1 MLSKLWL
8 HALLLAHGMW
18 SNPRLTAQQAL
29 GQIKMQQAAENEPG
43 ERIETEP
50 PLVTIPRQAPPA
62 ISAEAL
68 SRGQLLGE
76 IEEKTKRVRAFLSER
91 GYDAVV
97 LTQVRNFAWMT
108 AGIAD
113 NQIVLGSEK
122 GASSLVITKDGR
134 RFIVASVSELPRLA
148 AESLSGLGYEPKGLA
163 WTDSDLGAAVKKLV
177 ASDRVASD
185 TIIPGLDTVD
195 IVGLRSPL
203 TDTEVVKLRWVAKRT
218 AEAVVE
224 VIEGLSPGVTE
235 RSIEAR
241 ASDALLRRNVRPTV
255 LMVGT
260 DERIQN
266 YRHTP
271 PTDFATLETDAM
283 ITVCA
288 KRWGLTVA
296 MTRLVHFGDA
306 TADMQRKLAAAARVS
321 STLQARLKPGKTAAE
336 LFGIMTQ
343 TYAESGF
350 PEEWRLHHQGGAIG
364 YAEREWVALPQGAQR
379 VGERQAFVWNP
390 TVQGTKVEDTVLVTK
405 NGFENLT
412 LTEGWPTVTTMV
424 DGKAIR
430 SPAILFKSPAT
441 ARR

>member
-1 MLSKLWL
+1 MLSTWAVLIVLGNPEW
-8 HALLLAHGMW
+8 
-18 SNPRLTAQQAL
+18 NPRITAQQARAHA
-29 GQIKMQQAAENEPG
+29 KMEEQAQADEVPG
-43 ERIETEP
+43 AFDTEP
-50 PLVTIPRQAPPA
+50 PLVNLPRQATPA

-76 IEEKTKRVRAFLSER
+76 IEEKTKRVRAFLGER
-91 GYDAVV
+91 GYDALV

-134 RFIVASVSELPRLA
+134 RFVVASVSELPRLA

-163 WTDSDLGAAVKKLV
+163 WTDTDLGGAVKRLV

-185 TIIPGLDTVD
+185 TNVPGLETVD
-195 IVGLRSPL
+195 IVALRAPL
-203 TDTEVVKLRWVAKRT
+203 TDTEVVKLRWVAKHT
-218 AEAVVE
+218 ADAVVE
-224 VIEGLSPGVTE
+224 VIESLSPGVSE
-235 RSIEAR
+235 RSVEAR
-241 ASDALLRRNVRPTV
+241 TSNALLRRNLRPTV
-255 LMVGT
+255 LLVGT

-271 PTDFATLETDAM
+271 PTDFATLENDVQ

-306 TADMQRKLAAAARVS
+306 TADMQRKLTAAARVS
-321 STLQARLKPGKTAAE
+321 ATLQSRLKPGKTAAE
-336 LFGIMTQ
+336 LFAVMAQ
-343 TYAESGF
+343 TYADSGF
-350 PEEWRLHHQGGAIG
+350 PDEWRQHHQGGAIG
-364 YAEREWVALPQGAQR
+364 YSEREWFALPQGSQR
-379 VGERQAFVWNP
+379 VAERQAFVWNP

-405 NGFENLT
+405 NGVENLT
-412 LTEGWPTVTTMV
+412 LTEGWPSVTTLV
-424 DGKAIR
+424 DGKSIR
-430 SPAILFKSPAT
+430 SPAILIKSAAT

>member
-8 HALLLAHGMW
+8 HALLLGNGAMW

-43 ERIETEP
+43 ERIEAEP

-62 ISAEAL
+62 ISGEAL

-76 IEEKTKRVRAFLSER
+76 IEEKTKRVRAFLTER
-91 GYDAVV
+91 G
-97 LTQVRNFAWMT
+97 FSWMT

-163 WTDSDLGAAVKKLV
+163 WTDTDLGGVVKKLV
-177 ASDRVASD
+177 ASERVLSD
-185 TIIPGLDTVD
+185 TLIPGLDTAD

-203 TDTEVVKLRWVAKRT
+203 TDTEVVKLRWLAKHT

-224 VIEGLSPGVTE
+224 VIEGLSPGVSE

-241 ASDALLRRNVRPTV
+241 ASDALLRRNIRPTV

-271 PTDFATLETDAM
+271 PTDFATLDTDVM
-283 ITVCA
+283 ITTCA
-288 KRWGLTVA
+288 KRWGLT
-296 MTRLVHFGDA
+296 
-306 TADMQRKLAAAARVS
+306 DMQRKLTAAARVS
-321 STLQARLKPGKTAAE
+321 ATLQARLKPGKTAGE
-336 LFGIMTQ
+336 LFAVMTQ
-343 TYAESGF
+343 TYAEAGF
-350 PEEWRLHHQGGAIG
+350 PDEWRHHHQGGAIG
-364 YAEREWVALPQGAQR
+364 YSEREWFALPQGPQR
-379 VGERQAFVWNP
+379 VTERQAFVWNP

-405 NGFENLT
+405 NGVENLT

-430 SPAILFKSPAT
+430 SPAILIKAAAT